1 VLTTDDDE
9 GQRCIDS
16 CIEASP
22 ERGAVDG
29 VAWNSRN
36 IGLHFGALLAN
47 RAYESSHMGDGCP
60 HGVPDNDSDR
70 ASRVPGEGLTM
81 SAHRIELV
89 VQGRLWPSLLTA
101 LDGFEI
107 DTNSVGQTVIVGQ
120 VDDQAQLFG
129 LLDLFAG
136 LHVEVVSVN
145 RIDEITA

>member
-1 VLTTDDDE
+1 
-9 GQRCIDS
+9 
-16 CIEASP
+16 
-22 ERGAVDG
+22 
-29 VAWNSRN
+29 
-36 IGLHFGALLAN
+36 
-47 RAYESSHMGDGCP
+47 
-60 HGVPDNDSDR
+60 
-70 ASRVPGEGLTM
+70 M

-89 VQGRLWPSLLTA
+89 VQGRLWPSLLAA